1 MTNTVTKIADEQWEA
16 QLPVPV
22 GYRLLVALPD
32 IDDHYEGTS
41 LLKTDTEKHREYIMS
56 IMGVV
61 IDMGADAYSDK
72 ERFPEGPWCKVGDYV
87 MFRMNTG
94 TRFKVNGKEF
104 RLMNDDSVE
113 AVIPDPRG
121 IMTVQEQSMPFQ
133 KVEFEFPDEKEEES
147 TEIEV
152 EPSSA
157 EEIKKPA
164 RAKAEEADSLEI
176 EVVDDTPKA
185 DRGRKP
191 SEPPEDVTEEEL
203 EDYSEK
209 VQKRIKHFSKGYH
222 DERRE
227 KERAIREREELE
239 RFAKQLVEENNKL
252 KGDVTKN
259 QTALVEQAKK
269 NAEAE
274 SDAAKQAY
282 KAAYE
287 SGDSDAVLSAQDKL
301 TAAKIKADRLANFK
315 IPTLQETEVPV
326 PSKTESA
333 PQTGHDPRAEEWK
346 TQNPWFN
353 VDDEMT
359 SLALGL
365 HNKLIKEGVS
375 PQSDEYYERIDS
387 RMRQVFPDSFEDAD
401 QQTEVTPKRSANV
414 VAPATRSTAPKKVK
428 LSQTQI
434 ALSRRLGLTPE
445 QYARQVALD
454 MRKQNG

>member
-1 MTNTVTKIADEQWEA
+1 
-16 QLPVPV
+16 
-22 GYRLLVALPD
+22 
-32 IDDHYEGTS
+32 
-41 LLKTDTEKHREYIMS
+41 
-56 IMGVV
+56 
-61 IDMGADAYSDK
+61 
-72 ERFPEGPWCKVGDYV
+72 
-87 MFRMNTG
+87 
-94 TRFKVNGKEF
+94 
-104 RLMNDDSVE
+104 
-113 AVIPDPRG
+113 
-121 IMTVQEQSMPFQ
+121 MPFQ

-259 QTALVEQAKK
+259 QSALIEQAKK
-269 NAEAE
+269 NAESE
-274 SDAAKQAY
+274 SYAAKQEY
-282 KAAYE
+282 KTAYE
-287 SGDSDAVLSAQDKL
+287 SGDPDAVLSAQEKL

-315 IPTLQETEVPV
+315 IPALQETQVPV
-326 PSKTESA
+326 PSRTESA

-365 HNKLIKEGVS
+365 HTKLIKEGVS

-387 RMRQVFPDSFEDAD
+387 RMRQVFPDNFEDAD
-401 QQTEVTPKRSANV
+401 QQTEVTPRRSANV

-428 LSQTQI
+428 LSQTQV
-434 ALSRRLGLTPE
+434 ALSKRLGLTPE
-445 QYARQVALD
+445 QYARQVAID

>member
-1 MTNTVTKIADEQWEA
+1 
-16 QLPVPV
+16 
-22 GYRLLVALPD
+22 
-32 IDDHYEGTS
+32 
-41 LLKTDTEKHREYIMS
+41 
-56 IMGVV
+56 
-61 IDMGADAYSDK
+61 
-72 ERFPEGPWCKVGDYV
+72 
-87 MFRMNTG
+87 
-94 TRFKVNGKEF
+94 
-104 RLMNDDSVE
+104 
-113 AVIPDPRG
+113 
-121 IMTVQEQSMPFQ
+121 MPFQ

-259 QTALVEQAKK
+259 QTALIEQAKK
-269 NAEAE
+269 NAESE

-282 KAAYE
+282 KTAYE
-287 SGDSDAVLSAQDKL
+287 SGDPDAVLSAQEKL

-315 IPTLQETEVPV
+315 IPALQETQVPV
-326 PSKTESA
+326 PSRTESA
-333 PQTGHDPRAEEWK
+333 PQAGHDPRAEEWK
-346 TQNPWFN
+346 AQNPWFN

-365 HNKLIKEGVS
+365 HTKLIKEGVS

-387 RMRQVFPDSFEDAD
+387 RMRQVFPDNFEDAD

-434 ALSRRLGLTPE
+434 ALSKRLGLTPE
-445 QYARQVALD
+445 QYARQVAID